1 MRGKEVPFDEK
12 IPIAMDHPRVCGEKK
27 KHLLVIKVPQGSPP
41 RMRGKVFPV
50 SGALWSSRI
59 TPAYAGKSK
68 SGHEL
73 IADTE
78 DHPRVCGEKAGKE
91 TDAVHNEGSPPR
103 MRGKD
108 RQCSC
113 PCGSTGITPAYAGK
127 RKDEDGSPI

>member
-1 MRGKEVPFDEK
+1 MVVRTEAGSLPNDAVVLPVF
-12 IPIAMDHPRVCGEKK
+12 GELHFVDRNSSTDYLRLWKK
-27 KHLLVIKVPQGSPP
+27 LPP

-91 TDAVHNEGSPPR
+91 NDAVHNEGSPPR
-103 MRGKD
+103 MRGK
-108 RQCSC
+108 
-113 PCGSTGITPAYAGK
+113 GTTA
-127 RKDEDGSPI
+127 